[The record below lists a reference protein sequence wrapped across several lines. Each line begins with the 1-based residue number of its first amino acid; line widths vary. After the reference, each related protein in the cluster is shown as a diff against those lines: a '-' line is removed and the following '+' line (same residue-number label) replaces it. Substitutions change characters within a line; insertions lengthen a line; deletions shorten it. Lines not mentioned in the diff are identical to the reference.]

1 MATLPFPCSAI
12 PLSTNAVQNA
22 MSTLGI
28 DSPTLWAMLHVETKG
43 CGFFASRR
51 PQILFE
57 RHLFSKLTQGAWD
70 AVAPDVSNPQPGGY
84 GASGDFQY
92 TRLAKAFAL
101 GPSAQDAA
109 LKSTSWGLGQVLG
122 LNSAMVGYASVRD
135 MVEAMA
141 ASEDEQLKAV
151 VNFILGNRLA
161 QALQTQNWAAYA
173 AVYNGADYAKNHYD
187 TNLAQTHALYQ
198 DPSQLPDLT
207 IRAGQLALFLLG
219 FDPKGI
225 DGALGPN
232 TLTALHNFQVKKQLP
247 LTAGIDA
254 SVLAA
259 LNAALPVAAQ
269 LSLS

>member
-12 PLSTNAVQNA
+12 PLTSNAVQNA
-22 MSTLGI
+22 MNTLGV
-28 DSPTLWAMLHVETKG
+28 DSPTLWAMLHVETRG
-43 CGFFASRR
+43 CGFFVSRR

-70 AVAPDVSNPQPGGY
+70 SVAPDVSNPVPGAY

-92 TRLAKAFAL
+92 TRLAKAYGL
-101 GPSAQDAA
+101 GPTAQDAA

-122 LNSAMVGYASVRD
+122 LNASMVGYASVRD
-135 MVEAMA
+135 MVAAMA

-151 VNFILGNRLA
+151 VNFILANRLQ

-207 IRAGQLALFLLG
+207 IRAGQLSLYLLG

-232 TLTALHNFQVKKQLP
+232 TLTALHNFQIKAQMP

-254 SVLAA
+254 TVLAV
-259 LNAALPVAAQ
+259 LNAALPAPAQ
-269 LSLS
+269 LALN